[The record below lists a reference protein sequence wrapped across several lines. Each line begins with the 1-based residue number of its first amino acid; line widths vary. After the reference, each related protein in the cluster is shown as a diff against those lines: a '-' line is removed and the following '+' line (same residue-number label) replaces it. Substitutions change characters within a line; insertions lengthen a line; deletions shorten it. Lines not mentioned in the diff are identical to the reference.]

1 MLAMEGSDH
10 EIHVGSF
17 SKYLAPALRL
27 GYSVATW
34 AVLAQMIA
42 CKGGGTG
49 ALEQM
54 VVADF
59 LKNNYEQHVDDL
71 KVRHKAKSDAL
82 VEALE

>member
-1 MLAMEGSDH
+1 MLAMQGYEHVID
-10 EIHVGSF
+10 VGSF

-27 GYSVATW
+27 GYLVAPW
-34 AVLAQMIA
+34 PVLNQMIA

-59 LKNNYEQHVDDL
+59 MQNQYEAHVDDL
-71 KVRHKAKSDAL
+71 EGAIEGKV
-82 VEALE
+82 